1 MPRRRQVVLV
11 ALATL
16 LVAGVSAAYTPDRPR
31 AALEARYLASGGDMR
46 LVDGTRLHVRDT
58 GPRDA
63 PAIVLLHGLGASL
76 HTWDAWA
83 ARLDSSFRVVRLDL
97 PGHGLSG
104 PDVTGDYRDTRTHRL
119 LAALLD
125 TLGIARATVVGN
137 SIGGRIAWSFAAA
150 QPSRVERLVLVAPDG
165 FASPGF
171 EYDRAPEVPA
181 TFKLLRVALPKW
193 TIRMQLAPAYG
204 DASRLDEATLTRY
217 HDLLLAP
224 GNRAALLERLSQ
236 TVLTD
241 PRARLRTI
249 AAPVLLVWGS
259 EDRLIPPR
267 NAADYLAVLPRARRV
282 VLQGLGHVPFEEAP
296 DAALAAV
303 RPFLDS
309 LRVPASAVTPDR
321 R

>member
-1 MPRRRQVVLV
+1 MSRRRTL
-11 ALATL
+11 L
-16 LVAGVSAAYTPDRPR
+16 LVAAVALVATSAAAYTPDRPR
-31 AALEARYLASGGDMR
+31 AALEARYLAAPGDMR

-83 ARLDSSFRVVRLDL
+83 ARLDSSFRVVRVDL

-104 PDVTGDYRDTRTHRL
+104 ADYTGDYRDTRTHRL

-125 TLGIARATVVGN
+125 TLGIARAALVGN

-150 QPSRVERLVLVAPDG
+150 HPRRVDRLVLMAPDG

-181 TFKLLRVALPKW
+181 TFRLLRVALPRW

-204 DASRLDEATLTRY
+204 DDARLADSTITRY
-217 HDLLLAP
+217 HELLLAP

-249 AAPVLLVWGS
+249 AAPVLLVWWS

-267 NAADYLAVLPRARRV
+267 NAADYLAVLPRARSV
-282 VLQGLGHVPFEEAP
+282 VLPGLGHVPFEEDP
-296 DAALAAV
+296 AASLAAV

-309 LRVPASAVTPDR
+309 MRVAVPAR
-321 R
+321 